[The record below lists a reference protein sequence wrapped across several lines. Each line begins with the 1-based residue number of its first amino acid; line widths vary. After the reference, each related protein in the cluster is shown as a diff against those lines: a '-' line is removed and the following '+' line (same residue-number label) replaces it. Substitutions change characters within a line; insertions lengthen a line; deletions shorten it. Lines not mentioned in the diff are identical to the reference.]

1 MQLSVYVLGREV
13 ATLEQSGDFKSVLTY
28 HPHVAADDFVSLTM
42 PVRLESYVW
51 DDQLPPVLQMNLPE
65 GYLLQVLQEQF
76 GPHIGASPIA
86 LLSVIGRNMVGRL
99 QVAAPG
105 AQLNEPAQPIEVAAL
120 LKGDN
125 SEAAFAALVRQHAT
139 SGVSGVVP
147 KFLDAQTTAASYQAE
162 TSPRTVQ
169 AEPVEAL
176 HPLRAPLAPHQ
187 KASLT
192 TRRHIIKGSSAQL
205 PFVALNEHLCMQVAR
220 RVMPAALTE
229 VSDDGQALVVHRFD
243 VDEHG
248 QPLWGMEDFCSLLG
262 LRPAAKYDTTW
273 ERIAKA
279 VRDHVPG
286 AQRLATFRQLATTL
300 LLTYALRNADCHAK
314 NLALLYTSR
323 ANAHLSPAYDMLT
336 TSVYPGFQHNPP
348 AIDFMGK
355 RTWAPGKN
363 LQKFIAATFGIQP
376 KEQQHMVQA
385 ISDAVADVAPQ
396 VRQAMAQHPGFEDI
410 GKRML
415 MAWAEG
421 VQGLRDARVYAVG
434 DWNAGEAFAG
444 FSAPPKLVADQR
456 KIGRSPFWASDNL
469 ANRTASSHLNQ
480 SSK

>member
-13 ATLEQSGDFKSVLTY
+13 ATLEPSGDFKSVLSY
-28 HPHVAADDFVSLTM
+28 HPGVATDDFVSLTM

-76 GPHIGASPIA
+76 GPHIGASPAA

-105 AQLNEPAQPIEVAAL
+105 ATLDEPAQPIEVAAL

-125 SEAAFAALVRQHAT
+125 SEAAFAALVREHAT

-147 KFLDAQTTAASYQAE
+147 KFLDSQSEE
-162 TSPRTVQ
+162 T
-169 AEPVEAL
+169 L
-176 HPLRAPLAPHQ
+176 PLGAHA
-187 KASLT
+187 KASLV
-192 TRRHIIKGSSAQL
+192 TRRHIVKGSSARL

-220 RVMPAALTE
+220 RVMPTAHTQ

-243 VDEHG
+243 VDANG
-248 QPLWGMEDFCSLLG
+248 QPHWGMEDFCSLLG

-286 AQRLATFRQLATTL
+286 PQRLETFRQLATTL

-323 ANAHLSPAYDMLT
+323 ADVHLSPAYDMLT
-336 TSVYPGFQHNPP
+336 TSVYAGFQHNPP
-348 AIDFMGK
+348 GIEFMGK
-355 RTWAPGKN
+355 KTWLPGKN

-376 KEQQHMVQA
+376 KEQLHMIQA
-385 ISDAVADVAPQ
+385 ISDAVADVGRE
-396 VRQAMAQHPGFEDI
+396 VRQAMTEHPGFEEV

-415 MAWAEG
+415 LAWAEG
-421 VQGLRDARVYAVG
+421 VQGLRDERVYGVG
-434 DWNAGEAFAG
+434 NWTASAAFEG
-444 FSAPPKLVADQR
+444 LSAPPKLVAETN
-456 KIGRSPFWASDNL
+456 KIGRSPL
-469 ANRTASSHLNQ
+469 LGER
-480 SSK
+480 

>member
-28 HPHVAADDFVSLTM
+28 HPQVAADDFVSLTM
-42 PVRLESYVW
+42 PVRTESYVW

-105 AQLNEPAQPIEVAAL
+105 ADLSAPAKPVEVAAL

-125 SEAAFAALVRQHAT
+125 SEAAFAALVREHAT

-147 KFLDAQTTAASYQAE
+147 KFLDAQD
-162 TSPRTVQ
+162 
-169 AEPVEAL
+169 EADS
-176 HPLRAPLAPHQ
+176 PLAKHR
-187 KASLT
+187 KASLI
-192 TRRHIIKGSSAQL
+192 TRRHIIKGSSVQL
-205 PFVALNEHLCMQVAR
+205 PFVALNEHLCMQVAS
-220 RVMPAALTE
+220 RVMPTAKTE

-248 QPLWGMEDFCSLLG
+248 QPHWGMEDFCSLLG

-273 ERIAKA
+273 ERVAKA

-286 AQRLATFRQLATTL
+286 AQRLETYRQLATTL

-314 NLALLYTSR
+314 NLALRYTSR
-323 ANAHLSPAYDMLT
+323 ADVHLAPAFDVLT
-336 TSVYPGFQHNPP
+336 TCVYAGFQNNPP
-348 AIDFMGK
+348 GIGFMGK
-355 RTWAPGKN
+355 KTWAPGKN

-376 KEQQHMVQA
+376 KEQQQMVQA
-385 ISDAVADVAPQ
+385 ISDAVADVGPL

-421 VQGLRDARVYAVG
+421 VRGLRDQRVYAVG
-434 DWNAGEAFAG
+434 EWAAGDAFEG
-444 FSAPPKLVADQR
+444 FSPPPTLEQKAIKL
-456 KIGRSPFWASDNL
+456 GRSPL
-469 ANRTASSHLNQ
+469 LGE
-480 SSK
+480 

>member
-1 MQLSVYVLGREV
+1 MKLAAYVLGHDV
-13 ATLEQSGDFKSVLTY
+13 AVLEQSGDFKSVLTY
-28 HPHVAADDFVSLTM
+28 HAGVAEEHFVSLTM
-42 PVRLESYVW
+42 PVRTESYVW

-76 GPHIGASPIA
+76 GPHVGASPMA
-86 LLSVIGRNMVGRL
+86 LLSVIGRNMVGRV

-105 AQLNEPAQPIEVAAL
+105 AVLDEAARPIEVAAL

-125 SEAAFAALVRQHAT
+125 SEAAFAALVREHAR

-147 KFLDAQTTAASYQAE
+147 KFLDAQREEAI
-162 TSPRTVQ
+162 R
-169 AEPVEAL
+169 AEPAEAL
-176 HPLRAPLAPHQ
+176 APLARHR
-187 KASLT
+187 KASMV

-205 PFVALNEHLCMQVAR
+205 PFVALNEHLCMQVAG
-220 RVMPAALTE
+220 RVMPTARTQ

-248 QPLWGMEDFCSLLG
+248 QPHWGMEDFCSLLG

-273 ERIAKA
+273 ERVARA

-286 AQRLATFRQLATTL
+286 PQRLVTYRQLANTL

-323 ANAHLSPAYDMLT
+323 ADVHLSPAYDMLT
-336 TSVYPGFQHNPP
+336 TSVYAGYQHNPP
-348 AIDFMGK
+348 GLEFMGRK
-355 RTWAPGKN
+355 TWAPGKS
-363 LQKFIAATFGIQP
+363 LQKFIASTLGIQL
-376 KEQQHMVQA
+376 KEQQQMLQA
-385 ISDAVADVAPQ
+385 ISDAVADVGPA
-396 VRQAMAQHPGFEDI
+396 VRQAMRQHPAFEDV

-421 VQGLRDARVYAVG
+421 VQGLRSQRVYAVG
-434 DWNAGEAFAG
+434 DWAAGVAFEG
-444 FSAPPKLVADQR
+444 LSPPAKQTPERA
-456 KIGRSPFWASDNL
+456 KIGRSPL
-469 ANRTASSHLNQ
+469 LGKR
-480 SSK
+480 

>member
-13 ATLEQSGDFKSVLTY
+13 ATLAQSGDFKSVLTY
-28 HPHVAADDFVSLTM
+28 HPQVAANDFVSLTM

-51 DDQLPPVLQMNLPE
+51 DDQLPPALQMNLPE
-65 GYLLQVLQEQF
+65 GYLLQVLQEKF
-76 GPHIGASPIA
+76 GPHIGASPVA

-99 QVAAPG
+99 QVAVPG
-105 AQLNEPAQPIEVAAL
+105 AALDEPAKPIEVAAL

-125 SEAAFAALVRQHAT
+125 SEAAFAALVREHAT

-147 KFLDAQTTAASYQAE
+147 KFLDAQAKDGAAL
-162 TSPRTVQ
+162 
-169 AEPVEAL
+169 AL
-176 HPLRAPLAPHQ
+176 HK
-187 KASLT
+187 KASLV

-205 PFVALNEHLCMQVAR
+205 PFVALNKHLCMEVAR
-220 RVMPAALTE
+220 RVMPTARTE

-243 VDEHG
+243 VDEQG
-248 QPLWGMEDFCSLLG
+248 QAHWGMEDFCSLLG

-286 AQRLATFRQLATTL
+286 AQRLDTYRQLATTL

-323 ANAHLSPAYDMLT
+323 ADAHLSPAYDMLT
-336 TSVYPGFQHNPP
+336 TSVYAGFQHSPP
-348 AIDFMGK
+348 GIELMGK
-355 RTWAPGKN
+355 KTWTPGKN
-363 LQKFIAATFGIQP
+363 LQKFMAATFGIQP
-376 KEQQHMVQA
+376 KEQQYMVQA
-385 ISDAVADVAPQ
+385 ISDAVADVGPL
-396 VRQAMAQHPGFEDI
+396 VRQAMAQHPGFEVI

-421 VQGLRDARVYAVG
+421 VQGLRDQRVYAVG
-434 DWNAGEAFAG
+434 EWAAGNAFEG
-444 FSAPPKLVADQR
+444 FSLPPKQKADST
-456 KIGRSPFWASDNL
+456 KIGRSPL
-469 ANRTASSHLNQ
+469 LGKR
-480 SSK
+480 

>member
-13 ATLEQSGDFKSVLTY
+13 ATLEQSGDFRSVLTY

-42 PVRLESYVW
+42 PVRTESYVW

-105 AQLNEPAQPIEVAAL
+105 AALSEPAKSVEVAKL

-125 SEAAFAALVRQHAT
+125 SEAAFAALVREHAT

-147 KFLDAQTTAASYQAE
+147 KFLDSQAE
-162 TSPRTVQ
+162 AGS
-169 AEPVEAL
+169 AL
-176 HPLRAPLAPHQ
+176 AQHR
-187 KASLT
+187 KASLV

-205 PFVALNEHLCMQVAR
+205 PFVALNEHLCMQVAS
-220 RVMPAALTE
+220 RVMPTAKTE
-229 VSDDGQALVVHRFD
+229 LSDDGQALVVHRFD
-243 VDEHG
+243 VDESG
-248 QPLWGMEDFCSLLG
+248 QPHWGMEDFCSLLG

-286 AQRLATFRQLATTL
+286 PQRLDTYRQLATTL

-314 NLALLYTSR
+314 NLALRYTSR
-323 ANAHLSPAYDMLT
+323 ADVQLTPAYDMLT
-336 TSVYPGFQHNPP
+336 TSVYAGFQHNPP
-348 AIDFMGK
+348 GIEFMGK
-355 RTWAPGKN
+355 KTWTPGKN

-376 KEQQHMVQA
+376 KEQQQMVQA
-385 ISDAVADVAPQ
+385 ISDAVADVGPQ
-396 VRQAMAQHPGFEDI
+396 VRQAMEQYPGFRDI

-421 VQGLRDARVYAVG
+421 VQGLRDQRVYAAG
-434 DWNAGEAFAG
+434 DWISGDAFEG
-444 FSAPPKLVADQR
+444 FSAPEKLKQEKTR
-456 KIGRSPFWASDNL
+456 IGRSPLLGRN
-469 ANRTASSHLNQ
+469 
-480 SSK
+480 

>member
-13 ATLEQSGDFKSVLTY
+13 ATLEQRGDFKSVITY
-28 HPHVAADDFVSLTM
+28 HPNVAAGDFVSLTM
-42 PVRLESYVW
+42 PVRTESYVW

-76 GPHIGASPIA
+76 GPHIGASPVA
-86 LLSVIGRNMVGRL
+86 LLSVVGRNMVGRL

-105 AQLNEPAQPIEVAAL
+105 AELSEPTKPIEVAAL

-125 SEAAFAALVRQHAT
+125 SQAAFAALVREHAT

-147 KFLDAQTTAASYQAE
+147 KFLDAQE
-162 TSPRTVQ
+162 
-169 AEPVEAL
+169 EDNDLLAL
-176 HPLRAPLAPHQ
+176 HK
-187 KASLT
+187 KASLV

-205 PFVALNEHLCMQVAR
+205 PFVALNEHLCMQVVS
-220 RVMPAALTE
+220 RVMPCAKTE

-248 QPLWGMEDFCSLLG
+248 LAHRGMEDFCSLLG

-273 ERIAKA
+273 ERIARA

-286 AQRLATFRQLATTL
+286 PQRLDTYRQLATTL

-314 NLALLYTSR
+314 NLALLFTSGDDV
-323 ANAHLSPAYDMLT
+323 HLSPAYDMVT
-336 TSVYPGFQHNPP
+336 TSVYAGFQHNPP
-348 AIDFMGK
+348 AIEFMGK
-355 RTWAPGKN
+355 KTWAPGKN

-376 KEQQHMVQA
+376 KEQQQIVQA
-385 ISDAVADVAPQ
+385 ISDAVADVGPQ
-396 VRQAMAQHPGFEDI
+396 VRQAMARHPGFEAI

-415 MAWAEG
+415 LAWSEG
-421 VQGLRDARVYAVG
+421 VQGLRDQRVYAVG
-434 DWNAGEAFAG
+434 DWVAGEAFEG
-444 FSAPPKLVADQR
+444 FSAPPRLQANIPKM
-456 KIGRSPFWASDNL
+456 GHSPL
-469 ANRTASSHLNQ
+469 LGER
-480 SSK
+480 